1 MIHLACNIPK
11 DNFFLAC
18 SGGVDSMVALD
29 FLLKGKRRPNLLYVN
44 HGTEHGKEAEAFVHR
59 RAVEL
64 SLSTRIWNIAPRP
77 AHLSE
82 EEHWRNERYKVF
94 HAFPEPVITAHHLD
108 DAVEWW
114 IMSALHGN
122 PRLTPVTNKNVI
134 RPFLFTP
141 KQELRDWAARH
152 DVSWIEDPT
161 NATGEHARNV
171 VRHEIMKHA
180 LTINPGLHKTVRKLY
195 DRETSLFRLTGL

>member
-1 MIHLACNIPK
+1 MIHLACDLPK

-29 FLLKGKRRPNLLYVN
+29 FLLKGNHRPHLLYVN
-44 HGTEHGKEAEAFVHR
+44 HETEHGKEAEKFVR
-59 RAVEL
+59 KRAIEL
-64 SLSTRIWNIAPRP
+64 SLELRLWEIGPRLP
-77 AHLSE
+77 LCSE
-82 EEHWRNERYKVF
+82 EEYWRIERYKCF
-94 HAFPEPVITAHHLD
+94 HALRVPVITAHHLD

-141 KQELRDWAARH
+141 KQELRDWATRH
-152 DVSWIEDPT
+152 GVKWIEDPT

-180 LTINPGLHKTVRKLY
+180 LVINPGLHKTVRKLY
-195 DRETSLFRLTGL
+195 EKI